1 MFDGNEKYVR
11 KNIIDL
17 WFILPDMKVNV
28 SLLSETVLKN

>member
-17 WFILPDMKVNV
+17 WYTLPDMKVNLN
-28 SLLSETVLKN
+28 LLSETVLKN